1 MNTEKD
7 RKQDLREA
15 IRDNA
20 NKNKSISDIVDL
32 KNNIVQSI
40 KAGTRSEIIK
50 SRFQILGD
58 NFLVV
63 TTSKIRRLNKINTR
77 LLCIRQESN
86 KKQ

>member
-1 MNTEKD
+1 MQNNEYGKKIIEA
-7 RKQDLREA
+7 RNLREA

-50 SRFQILGD
+50 IKVP
-58 NFLVV
+58 N
-63 TTSKIRRLNKINTR
+63 IRG
-77 LLCIRQESN
+77 
-86 KKQ
+86 